1 MKAPF
6 VTHADMESLLV
17 KIDNC
22 QNNPEKT
29 STVKINS
36 HRPSGFPMF
45 THWPFD
51 VMKNKLD
58 YYRGN
63 DFMKMFCRDLRKQ
76 VMKITNFEEK
86 KWYY

>member
-1 MKAPF
+1 MSNNISKYNHEEKSMKAPF

-45 THWPFD
+45 TH
-51 VMKNKLD
+51 
-58 YYRGN
+58 
-63 DFMKMFCRDLRKQ
+63 
-76 VMKITNFEEK
+76 
-86 KWYY
+86 